1 MVTLASLVWCTFT
14 LDNLYLATFWAQS
27 PLFSCPYFA
36 VCIFRWSPQKIVE
49 FWASLQRQLLLV
61 FDDDNNLGVDNTA
74 IVAVVGREK
83 QPKTFFFLRMSFCA
97 RTWRQI
103 NLLIAMMAKTFDE
116 NSSHVH
122 ALWWVSHSYF
132 CLFTWRLCCV
142 CLIWK
147 MVHWTLRIGPQPAFA
162 FLIGT
167 SRASVH
173 VFTSC
178 STQKRTKSRS
188 NETVRDIATVIAR
201 ALHWQVLPLRFQGPP
216 FWTHAQRH
224 RTCPPAVWHAAC
236 LVCCC
241 CTCALSC

>member
-1 MVTLASLVWCTFT
+1 
-14 LDNLYLATFWAQS
+14 
-27 PLFSCPYFA
+27 
-36 VCIFRWSPQKIVE
+36 
-49 FWASLQRQLLLV
+49 
-61 FDDDNNLGVDNTA
+61 
-74 IVAVVGREK
+74 
-83 QPKTFFFLRMSFCA
+83 MSFCA
-97 RTWRQI
+97 RTWHQI

-132 CLFTWRLCCV
+132 CLITWRCV
-142 CLIWK
+142 VYASFERWCTGLYGL
-147 MVHWTLRIGPQPAFA
+147 VLSLHA

-167 SRASVH
+167 PRASVH

-188 NETVRDIATVIAR
+188 NETVRDIARVIAR

>member
-1 MVTLASLVWCTFT
+1 MVALASLVWCTFT

-132 CLFTWRLCCV
+132 CLFYMEIVLCMPH
-142 CLIWK
+142 LK
-147 MVHWTLRIGPQPAFA
+147 DGALD
-162 FLIGT
+162 
-167 SRASVH
+167 
-173 VFTSC
+173 
-178 STQKRTKSRS
+178 STDWSS
-188 NETVRDIATVIAR
+188 ACM
-201 ALHWQVLPLRFQGPP
+201 H
-216 FWTHAQRH
+216 FW
-224 RTCPPAVWHAAC
+224 
-236 LVCCC
+236 
-241 CTCALSC
+241 